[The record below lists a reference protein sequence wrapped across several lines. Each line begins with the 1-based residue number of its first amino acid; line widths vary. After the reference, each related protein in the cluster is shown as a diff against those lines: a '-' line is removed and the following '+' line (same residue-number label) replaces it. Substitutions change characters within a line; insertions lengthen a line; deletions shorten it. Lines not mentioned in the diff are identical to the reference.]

1 MTTAQTKPPPST
13 PGADS
18 RSVSLSETIQA
29 LVRATIDAVA
39 QASRM
44 STTAIGDG
52 VEGPGRALARR
63 VTTGAVS
70 QPRPVATRALLATAL
85 AEQRQGPAVGGT
97 TAAALA
103 AKLARRIGP
112 LRFVARRTPMFVVI
126 AVVPA
131 LHASVAK
138 GADELGLVA
147 SHLVLRA
154 RAAGVVP
161 DPERIRR
168 VTVQLLTGAAVD
180 PVSEARHAPL
190 AVAWLQRAA
199 RAAVPFASGVATADP
214 DALAAAASAVEPSL
228 LGD

>member
-1 MTTAQTKPPPST
+1 MKTTQTNPPPSP
-13 PGADS
+13 PGGDS
-18 RSVSLSETIQA
+18 RSVSETIQA
-29 LVRATIDAVA
+29 LVRATIDALA
-39 QASRM
+39 QAGRM
-44 STTAIGDG
+44 STTAVGDA

-70 QPRPVATRALLATAL
+70 QPRSVATRALLTTAL
-85 AEQRQGPAVGGT
+85 AEQRQGPAVGGA

-103 AKLARRIGP
+103 ARLARRIGP
-112 LRFVARRTPMFVVI
+112 LRFVARRTPMFLVI

-147 SHLVLRA
+147 SHLVLRT

-168 VTVQLLTGAAVD
+168 VTVQLLTGATVD
-180 PVSEARHAPL
+180 PTTEVRHAPL

-199 RAAVPFASGVATADP
+199 RAAMPFASGVATVAP
-214 DALAAAASAVEPSL
+214 DALAAAASAVEASL